1 MALTDLSKHVE
12 TVEQFIN
19 DLAET
24 FRNRRWVK
32 LLSLFGVVFA
42 IFLNPPAL
50 EYLKIFEVSKPQWY
64 SYRVWGI
71 GVTIIFGIAFAVAL
85 FTRREKAEPK
95 TTTANSIIKG
105 LLPYT
110 DMKEDAE
117 WFTRLQ
123 RNSILHECIGF
134 CTGAN
139 SSFAIFS
146 GESGAGK
153 TSLLRAGLL
162 PNLDPQKYQ
171 PVYVKLTDKQ
181 PLRLIRR
188 ALTSHADDTATA
200 DERNLLAL
208 LRLAEERG
216 RAVILILDQFEQFF
230 THYKTKEVRREFI
243 RQMAE
248 WHQQRDSVSARI
260 IVCIRGDFA
269 NRMNEF
275 QQEMEYILTPHNNL
289 SIEKFQPQEAAR
301 VISAIAK
308 EAKIDLDESFVMNL
322 TKHELADREDGT
334 VSPVDIQILCSMV
347 NGQKDSDERAFNLK
361 AFQKLGGVEG
371 LLERFLNKALAAR
384 ETEVRRKA
392 VINVM
397 LALTDQNVRAG
408 TLTLADLKRKL
419 SGVVSEEEIG
429 EAISWLVNAEVR
441 LVTAIQEEKTV
452 TYELAHERIIPPLR
466 RIAFKEITE
475 AEKAQRTLDR
485 RVNEWIGNDRAGRY
499 LLTFREWR
507 LIKRH
512 RAIISLGSQKEQKKE
527 FISLSKRRFVITGW
541 KFAGALALVYC
552 GYVGYESYEK
562 AREARMALQRG
573 GQEPVIQ
580 RPEEKV
586 VELIKRNKVAHKKVV
601 LYAVFLLSTL
611 EKEEDRELYSD
622 LWDQVVT
629 LSPDEQ
635 LEALSG
641 LAKAYIQLGKVDN
654 KLVIALKKFQEE
666 EADEKYKA
674 VRVPLLQA
682 LAEGY
687 ATLANANEAL
697 AGLDKVFKVATGLD
711 PYERRRVLSTLTEVY
726 GRLPKTE
733 KTVAGV
739 EQIEKATEL
748 YELEERAAI
757 LSPLIDT
764 YVKLERR
771 DKARSAL
778 ENFYQ
783 HVKNLNQ
790 KKLFS
795 VLPQI
800 VKEYRDLGMQAEA
813 ERIFREGYQSI
824 AGDNPAT
831 RVDEFSSL
839 AEANSILN
847 ARGGSG
853 VDYSRPFRQLREVSP
868 LVDKAVEYARQ
879 GRLDEALRV
888 AAKIPH
894 EPDEI
899 SALCKI
905 LIVRRDAKDLQALDA
920 MFRQIDARS

>member
-24 FRNRRWVK
+24 FRSRRWVK
-32 LLSLFGVVFA
+32 LLSLCGVVFA
-42 IFLNPPAL
+42 IFLNPSAL

-71 GVTIIFGIAFAVAL
+71 GLAIIFGIAFAVAL

-95 TTTANSIIKG
+95 TATANSIIKG

-110 DMKEDAE
+110 DTKEDAE
-117 WFTRLQ
+117 WFARLQ

-134 CTGAN
+134 CTGAD

-188 ALTSHADDTATA
+188 ALTSHADETATA
-200 DERNLLAL
+200 DGRNLLAL
-208 LRLAEERG
+208 LRLTAEERG

-248 WHQQRDSVSARI
+248 WHKQRDSVSARI

-275 QQEMEYILTPHNNL
+275 QQEMEYTLTPHNNL

-308 EAKIDLDESFVMNL
+308 EAKINLDESFVINL

-347 NGQKDSDERAFNLK
+347 NGQKDSEERAFNLK

-371 LLERFLNKALAAR
+371 LLERFLSKALAAR
-384 ETEVRRKA
+384 ETEARRKA
-392 VINVM
+392 AINVM

-408 TLTLADLKRKL
+408 TLTLADLRRKL

-441 LVTAIQEEKTV
+441 LVTAIQEEKSV
-452 TYELAHERIIPPLR
+452 AYELAHERIIPPLR

-485 RVNEWIGNDRAGRY
+485 RVNEWIGNDRTSRY
-499 LLTFREWR
+499 LLTLREWR

-527 FISLSKRRFVITGW
+527 FVALSKRRFVTTGL
-541 KFAGALALVYC
+541 KSAAALVLGYC
-552 GYVGYESYEK
+552 GYVGYKSYE
-562 AREARMALQRG
+562 EAQMASRTEQPP
-573 GQEPVIQ
+573 QPIP

-586 VELIKRNKVAHKKVV
+586 VELVKRNKVEHKKVIV
-601 LYAVFLLSTL
+601 YAVFLLSTL
-611 EKEEDRELYSD
+611 EKEEDRGLYSD

-635 LEALSG
+635 LNALSW
-641 LAKAYIQLGKVDN
+641 LAKAYIRLGKVDD
-654 KLVIALKKFQEE
+654 KLASALKKFQEE
-666 EADEKYKA
+666 ASDEKYVR
-674 VRVPLLQA
+674 VRVPLLKA

-687 ATLANANEAL
+687 ANLGNANEAL
-697 AGLDKVFKVATGLD
+697 DGLDKVFRVTTGLD
-711 PYERRRVLSTLTEVY
+711 TYERRSVLATLTEAY
-726 GRLPKTE
+726 GRLPKND

-739 EQIEKATEL
+739 EQIEQATES
-748 YELEERAAI
+748 YELEERASL

-764 YVKLERR
+764 YKTLGRR
-771 DKARSAL
+771 DRARSVV
-778 ENFYQ
+778 ESFYRYAKTLDRKQ
-783 HVKNLNQ
+783 W
-790 KKLFS
+790 FS
-795 VLPQI
+795 VLPQ
-800 VKEYRDLGMQAEA
+800 VVQEYRDLGMQSEA
-813 ERIFREGYQSI
+813 ERIFQEGYQSI
-824 AGDNPAT
+824 AGDNPAA
-831 RVDEFSSL
+831 RLDEFSNL
-839 AEANSILN
+839 AKAESILK
-847 ARGGSG
+847 GGPGGGGGGG
-853 VDYSRPFRQLREVSP
+853 VGYTRRPHVISP
-868 LVDKAVEYARQ
+868 LVEDAVEYAKR

-888 AAKIPH
+888 AARIPD
-894 EPDEI
+894 ETDEI

-905 LIVRRDAKDLQALDA
+905 LIVMRDVKNLYALDV
-920 MFRQIDARS
+920 MFRQIDARP